1 MISKQEIM
9 DEISQLTGIPKFY
22 VSSGS
27 TEPREFFISLATQL
41 GIMEFMNSA
50 SKPELAKSICQAL
63 GGDWTEECESRG
75 STVTKVG
82 LQKILDS
89 LQFLRS

>member
-1 MISKQEIM
+1 MPSKQEIM
-9 DEISQLTGIPKFY
+9 DEISELTSIPKFY

-27 TEPREFFISLATQL
+27 TEPRAFFLALATQL
-41 GIMEFMNSA
+41 GILELMNSK

-63 GGDWTEECESRG
+63 GSDWTPECESSG

-82 LQKILDS
+82 LSKILGA
-89 LQFLRS
+89 LQFLRN